1 MKSRM
6 YNVLK
11 AAPRSVS
18 QSRGESGTDASLTNF
33 SGGNPYERSRSL
45 QAHRMERTP
54 EFHDGRFGCHA
65 AGSGAYYAGDRTRYW
80 KLYYAAK
87 ENNWTLAHFQLK
99 EIKELMEFGMVT
111 RPKYEEHLDTFIRDD
126 LGAIEKAIKVQDWNA
141 VEAAFQQG
149 ITNANDYHQLND
161 KGFIVWKL
169 PDYPPPDLDL
179 TPQD

>member
-1 MKSRM
+1 MSAQEASKPTGWSGHQNFTM
-6 YNVLK
+6 DDL
-11 AAPRSVS
+11 AAMQPGLARI
-18 QSRGESGTDASLTNF
+18 
-33 SGGNPYERSRSL
+33 
-45 QAHRMERTP
+45 MP
-54 EFHDGRFGCHA
+54 EIG
-65 AGSGAYYAGDRTRYW
+65 TRYW

-126 LGAIEKAIKVQDWNA
+126 LGAIEKAIKAQDWNA

-169 PDYPPPDLDL
+169 PDYLPPDLDL